1 MFVHIVCHKS
11 GMFLRNAEPNALYIT
26 QIGAI
31 PLYSA
36 HNGIRSFVC
45 PIRRNRV
52 QISKLFYIVI
62 ARSPFYIFQV
72 GGILYTKIMERTEQ
86 SPLNSIRQSNF
97 RCHTI
102 IKVG

>member
-11 GMFLRNAEPNALYIT
+11 GMFLRNTEPNAFYIT

-31 PLYSA
+31 LLYGV
-36 HNGIRSFVC
+36 HNGIGSFVC
-45 PIRRNRV
+45 PIRSRV
-52 QISKLFYIVI
+52 QVSKLFYIVI

-72 GGILYTKIMERTEQ
+72 GGVLYTKIMEGTEQ

-102 IKVG
+102 IEVG